1 MTTFFSTLS
10 LLTVILYIGPALEY
24 LPKIVSACTS
34 LNKFGELRQL
44 WPLFKIDFAI
54 FIVSFLLTVC
64 YDMAEGLTLSALF
77 SAFTIVFRDQWP
89 KWHFLTHDEELNE
102 YKEAERKQQFLQHQI
117 AAGGHAFIIRYDA
130 PLIFTSVH
138 KFNKVLIQSAKKR
151 KIQLN
156 LCRTY
161 SATEKLVLA
170 NYENTLIIDC
180 SGFPYVDFLGLQ
192 TLKKVYKDFSAQ
204 NVVVKFA
211 APKGLNNFINCID
224 LVLNFTEDT
233 VTFV

>member
-24 LPKIVSACTS
+24 LPK
-34 LNKFGELRQL
+34 
-44 WPLFKIDFAI
+44 AI

-130 PLIFTSVH
+130 PLIFTSV
-138 KFNKVLIQSAKKR
+138 LIQSAKKR

-192 TLKKVYKDFSAQ
+192 TLKKVF
-204 NVVVKFA
+204 
-211 APKGLNNFINCID
+211 
-224 LVLNFTEDT
+224 
-233 VTFV
+233 